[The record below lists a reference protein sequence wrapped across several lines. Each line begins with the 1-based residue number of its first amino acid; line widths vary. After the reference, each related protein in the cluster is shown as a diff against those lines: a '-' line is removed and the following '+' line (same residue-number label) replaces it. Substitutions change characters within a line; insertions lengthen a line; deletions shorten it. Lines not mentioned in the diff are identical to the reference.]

1 MVDTGSGPLAGLRI
15 LDVSTVIAG
24 PVAATFLADLG
35 AEVVKVELP
44 QAGDPLRG
52 LPPFKNGF
60 PLWWKVTN
68 RNKRGITLD
77 LRKPKGKAL
86 FERLLPQFD
95 VLVENFRPGTLDKWG
110 LDKERLFSLK
120 PELVILR
127 MSGFGQTGPYRDKP
141 GFARVFEALSGF
153 AYICGEA
160 DGPPIHAGFP
170 IGDSVA
176 GLFGALGI
184 LSALYHRLTH
194 RAAPG
199 QEIDLSATEAMFRIL
214 DFLAIEYDQL
224 GTVHSRS
231 GNFSQYTAPS
241 NVYRT
246 RDGQWASIAASTQSI
261 FERLASAMGR
271 PDLTVDPRFATNP
284 DRVRHR
290 DEIDA
295 IVAQWVATK
304 TMAELIALLDDAQVG
319 FGPINSID
327 RVFDDAQFKAREAIV
342 PIPDT
347 DLGTVRM
354 QNVVPRFSR
363 TPGAIRCAGPSL
375 GEHNSEIY
383 GDWLGLSP
391 EERQQ
396 LRAEG
401 VI

>member
-1 MVDTGSGPLAGLRI
+1 MAENGRGPLAGLRI
-15 LDVSTVIAG
+15 LDISTVIAG
-24 PVAATFLADLG
+24 PVAATYLADLG
-35 AEVVKVELP
+35 AEVLKVELP
-44 QAGDPLRG
+44 RAGDPLREM
-52 LPPFKNGF
+52 PPHKDGV

-77 LRKPKGKAL
+77 LRKAKGKVL

-95 VLVENFRPGTLDKWG
+95 VLVENFRPGTLDRWG
-110 LDKERLFSLK
+110 LDRDRLLDIK

-153 AYICGEA
+153 AYICGERE
-160 DGPPIHAGFP
+160 GPPMHAGFP
-170 IGDSVA
+170 IGDSIA

-184 LSALYHRLTH
+184 LSALYHRLH
-194 RAAPG
+194 NPSMPG

-214 DFLAIEYDQL
+214 DFLPIEYDQL
-224 GTVHSRS
+224 GTVRERS

-246 RDGQWASIAASTQSI
+246 SDGQWATIAASTQSI

-271 PDLTVDPRFATNP
+271 SELIADPRFATNQ

-290 DEIDA
+290 EEIDA
-295 IVAQWVATK
+295 IVADWVATK
-304 TMAELIALLDDAQVG
+304 TMAELVARLEHAEVVFAPL
-319 FGPINSID
+319 NSID
-327 RVFDDAQFKAREAIV
+327 RIFEDPQFKAREAIV
-342 PIPDT
+342 PVPDP
-347 DLGTVRM
+347 DLGAVRM

-363 TPGAIRCAGPSL
+363 TPGGIRCAGPSL

-383 GDWLGLSP
+383 GSWLGLSA